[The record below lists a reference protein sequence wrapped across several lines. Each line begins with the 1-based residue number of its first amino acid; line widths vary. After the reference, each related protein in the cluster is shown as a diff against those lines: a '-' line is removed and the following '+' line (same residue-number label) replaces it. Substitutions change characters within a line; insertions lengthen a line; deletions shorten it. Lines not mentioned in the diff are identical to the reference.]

1 MEEYD
6 IYNDIAQRTGGDI
19 YIGVVGPV
27 RSGKSTFITNFMN
40 AFVIPSASGYELE
53 RMRDELPQSAEGKTV
68 MTTQP
73 KFVPSKAAEI
83 TVNDTAKISVRLV
96 DCVGYMVDGA
106 VGHKDGKRERMVKTP
121 WDSEPIPFERAAEIG
136 TRKVIEDHA
145 TIGVIMTS
153 DGSIRTELPR
163 EAYVAAEER
172 TVNELKMIGK
182 PFIVVLNSSVPDSK
196 ETRKL
201 AAQLAEKYGCTV
213 MPLNAAT
220 LKKEDVV
227 KLFESV
233 LYEFPLRDV
242 YMETSGWIK
251 ALDGDSP
258 IVKELVDMAQKLASG
273 LNKMRDCYAEKP
285 EDEQEENTSEYFD
298 GYELKAVELDKG
310 RAIYGVKEQQ
320 GLFYRALKDTCGI
333 DIKDEFD
340 LMSSLGELTKAKRAF
355 DKMSKALEQVA
366 ETGYGVV
373 TPTMEEMT
381 LQDPVVIK
389 QGSRFGVKLKASAP
403 SLHIMRVDIE
413 TEVCPVVGTEQQSED
428 LVNYLLA
435 EFDQNPKGIWQTNM
449 FGKSLESLVNEGL
462 NNKLTAMPLETQK
475 KMRKTLSRI
484 INEGRG
490 GIICILL

>member
-6 IYNDIAQRTGGDI
+6 VYSDIAERTGGDI

-40 AFVIPSASGYELE
+40 AFVIPMVSGYELD

-73 KFVPSKAAEI
+73 KFVPSEAAKI
-83 TVNDTAKISVRLV
+83 RLNDTAEISVRLV

-106 VGHKDGKRERMVKTP
+106 NGHLEDGEARMVKTP
-121 WDSEPIPFERAAEIG
+121 WSDDPIPFERAAEIG
-136 TRKVIEDHA
+136 TKKVISEHS
-145 TIGVIMTS
+145 TIGVVMTS
-153 DGSIRTELPR
+153 DGSIKTELPR

-172 TVNELKMIGK
+172 TVSELKTLGK
-182 PFIVVLNSSVPDSK
+182 PFVVIVNSAVPNSK
-196 ETRKL
+196 ETQKL
-201 AAQLAEKYGCTV
+201 VNGLTEKYGCAV
-213 MPLNAAT
+213 MPMNVASLSKN
-220 LKKEDVV
+220 DIV
-227 KLFESV
+227 KMFESV

-242 YMETSGWIK
+242 YVETANWIR
-251 ALDGDSP
+251 ALDADNS
-258 IVKELVDMAQKLASG
+258 IVRELVERAVELSSG
-273 LNKMRDCYAEKP
+273 MNRMRDCAMPLTPVE
-285 EDEQEENTSEYFD
+285 SEFYESV
-298 GYELKAVELDKG
+298 ELKSVELDKG
-310 RAIYGVKEQQ
+310 RAIYTVKEKP
-320 GLFYRALKDTCGI
+320 GLFYRALKEQCGI
-333 DIKDEFD
+333 DIEDEFD
-340 LMSSLGELTKAKRAF
+340 LMASLGELASAKRSF
-355 DKMSKALEQVA
+355 DKLSKALADVA

-373 TPTMEEMT
+373 TPTMDEMT
-381 LQDPVVIK
+381 LQEPQIFK

-428 LVNYLLA
+428 LVNYLLS
-435 EFDQNPKGIWQTNM
+435 EFEQNPKGIWQTNM
-449 FGKSLESLVNEGL
+449 FGKSLDSLVNEGL
-462 NNKLTAMPLETQK
+462 NNKLTSMPVETQK

>member
-1 MEEYD
+1 MEEFD
-6 IYNDIAQRTGGDI
+6 VYNDIKERTGGDI

-53 RMRDELPQSAEGKTV
+53 RMRDELPQSAEGKAV

-73 KFVPSKAAEI
+73 KFVPAEAV
-83 TVNDTAKISVRLV
+83 TVSLNDTAQISVRLV
-96 DCVGYMVDGA
+96 DCVGYLVDGA
-106 VGHKDGKRERMVKTP
+106 TGHKDGDGARMVKTP
-121 WDSEPIPFERAAEIG
+121 WSDTAIPFERAAEIG
-136 TRKVIEDHA
+136 TRKVISDHS
-145 TIGVIMTS
+145 TIGVVMTC
-153 DGSIRTELPR
+153 DGSIKTELPR

-172 TVNELKMIGK
+172 TVNELKELGK
-182 PFIVVLNSSVPDSK
+182 PFVIVLNSSVPNSQ
-196 ETRKL
+196 ETKKL
-201 AAQLAEKYGCTV
+201 AKGLSEKYGNAV
-213 MPLNAAT
+213 VPLNVAGLT
-220 LKKEDVV
+220 KTDVV
-227 KLFESV
+227 KLFENV

-242 YMETSGWIK
+242 YIESANWIR
-251 ALDGDSP
+251 ALDAANP
-258 IVKELVDMAQKLASG
+258 IVADLVERSVAVAASKA
-273 LNKMRDCYAEKP
+273 KMRDCVAGEIM
-285 EDEQEENTSEYFD
+285 EESEFFD
-298 GYELKAVELDKG
+298 GIELKSVELDKG
-310 RAIYGVKEQQ
+310 RAVYTVKEKP
-320 GLFYRALKDTCGI
+320 GLFYRALKEECGV

-340 LMSSLGELTKAKRAF
+340 LMASLGDLVKAKRSF
-355 DKMSKALEQVA
+355 DKLSAALNEVA

-373 TPTMEEMT
+373 TPTMDEMT
-381 LQDPVVIK
+381 LQEPQIFK

-428 LVNYLLA
+428 LVNYLLS
-435 EFDQNPKGIWQTNM
+435 EFEQNPKGIWQTNM

-462 NNKLTAMPLETQK
+462 NNKLTAMPNETQK

>member
-6 IYNDIAQRTGGDI
+6 VYKDITERTGGDI

-53 RMRDELPQSAEGKTV
+53 RMRDELPQSAEGKAV

-73 KFVPSKAAEI
+73 KFVPAEAV
-83 TVNDTAKISVRLV
+83 TVTLNDTAKISVRLV

-106 VGHKDGKRERMVKTP
+106 TGHKDGDGARMVKTP
-121 WDSEPIPFERAAEIG
+121 WNDSPIPFERAAEIG
-136 TRKVIEDHA
+136 TRKVIADHS
-145 TIGVIMTS
+145 TIGVVMTS
-153 DGSIRTELPR
+153 DGSIKTELPR

-172 TVNELKMIGK
+172 TVAELKELGK
-182 PFIVVLNSSVPDSK
+182 PFVIVLNSSVPTSQ
-196 ETRKL
+196 ETKKL
-201 AAQLAEKYGCTV
+201 AKGLSEKYG
-213 MPLNAAT
+213 NAVVAMNVAN
-220 LKKEDVV
+220 LGKNDVV

-242 YMETSGWIK
+242 YVESANWIR
-251 ALDGDSP
+251 ALDVDSA
-258 IVKELVDMAQKLASG
+258 IVADLVARSMALAEG
-273 LNKMRDCYAEKP
+273 KTKMRDCTAGET
-285 EDEQEENTSEYFD
+285 ELDSEFFETL
-298 GYELKAVELDKG
+298 ELKSVELDKG
-310 RAIYGVKEQQ
+310 RAVYAVKEKE
-320 GLFYRALKDTCGI
+320 GLFYRALQEEFGV

-340 LMSSLGELTKAKRAF
+340 LMASLGDLVKAKRSF
-355 DKMSKALEQVA
+355 DKLSTALQEVA

-373 TPTMEEMT
+373 TPTMDEMS
-381 LQDPVVIK
+381 LDEPQIFK

-413 TEVCPVVGTEQQSED
+413 TEVCPVVGTEQQSEE
-428 LVNYLLA
+428 LVHYLLS
-435 EFDQNPKGIWQTNM
+435 EFEQNPKGIWQTNM
-449 FGKSLESLVNEGL
+449 FGKSLDSLVNEGL
-462 NNKLTAMPLETQK
+462 NNKLMAMPDETQK

>member
-6 IYNDIAQRTGGDI
+6 VYRDISERTGGDI

-40 AFVIPSASGYELE
+40 AFVIPSASGYELD

-73 KFVPSKAAEI
+73 KFVPSEAASI
-83 TVNDTAKISVRLV
+83 ALNDTTKISVRFV

-106 VGHKDGKRERMVKTP
+106 NGHEENGSARMVKTP
-121 WDSEPIPFERAAEIG
+121 WCDDAIPFERAAEIG
-136 TRKVIEDHA
+136 TRKVIEEHS
-145 TIGVIMTS
+145 TIGVVMTS
-153 DGSIRTELPR
+153 DGSIKTELPR

-172 TVNELKMIGK
+172 TVSELKELGK
-182 PFIVVLNSSVPDSK
+182 PFVIVLNSSVPESK
-196 ETRKL
+196 ETKKL
-201 AAQLAEKYGCTV
+201 AQSLADKYQ
-213 MPLNAAT
+213 NAVVAMNVAAFG
-220 LKKEDVV
+220 KNDVLR
-227 KLFESV
+227 LFETV

-242 YMETSGWIK
+242 YIETANWVR
-251 ALDGDSP
+251 ALDRSNP
-258 IVKELVDMAQKLASG
+258 IVADLVDKTFAIATSM
-273 LNKMRDCYAEKP
+273 NKMRDCAAKAEAQESCW
-285 EDEQEENTSEYFD
+285 EDDEFFEGVT
-298 GYELKAVELDKG
+298 LKSIELDKG
-310 RAIYGVKEQQ
+310 RVVFSVKERPE
-320 GLFYRALKDTCGI
+320 LFYRALKDECGV

-340 LMSSLGELTKAKRAF
+340 LMSSLGELVKAKRAF
-355 DKMSKALEQVA
+355 DKMSKALSDVA

-373 TPTMEEMT
+373 TPTLDEMT
-381 LQDPVVIK
+381 LQEPQIFK

-428 LVNYLLA
+428 LVNYLLS
-435 EFDQNPKGIWQTNM
+435 EFEQNPDGIWQTNM
-449 FGKSLESLVNEGL
+449 FGKSLDSLVNENL
-462 NNKLTAMPLETQK
+462 NSKLTSMPVETQK
-475 KMRKTLSRI
+475 KMRKTLTRI

>member
-6 IYNDIAQRTGGDI
+6 VYNDIKERTGGDI

-53 RMRDELPQSAEGKTV
+53 RMRDELPQSAEGKAV

-73 KFVPSKAAEI
+73 KFVPAEAV
-83 TVNDTAKISVRLV
+83 TVKLNDTAEISVRLV

-106 VGHKDGKRERMVKTP
+106 TGHMDGDGERMVKTP
-121 WDSEPIPFERAAEIG
+121 WSDTPIPFERAAEIG
-136 TRKVIEDHA
+136 TKKVITDHS
-145 TIGVIMTS
+145 TIGVVMTC
-153 DGSIRTELPR
+153 DGSIKTELPR
-163 EAYVAAEER
+163 DAYVAAEER
-172 TVNELKMIGK
+172 TVSELKSLGK
-182 PFIVVLNSSVPDSK
+182 PFVIVLNSSVPGSQ
-196 ETRKL
+196 ETKKL
-201 AAQLAEKYGCTV
+201 AKALAEKYGNAV
-213 MPLNAAT
+213 IALNVANLNKA
-220 LKKEDVV
+220 DVV
-227 KLFESV
+227 KLFETV

-242 YMETSGWIK
+242 YISAANWIR
-251 ALDGDSP
+251 ALDEDNAIVGDLTE
-258 IVKELVDMAQKLASG
+258 KAMALAADKA
-273 LNKMRDCYAEKP
+273 KMRDCASGEIAL
-285 EDEQEENTSEYFD
+285 ESEYFD
-298 GYELKAVELDKG
+298 SIELDSVELDKG
-310 RAIYGVKEQQ
+310 RAVYKIKEKD
-320 GLFYRALKDTCGI
+320 GLFYRALQEQCGLE
-333 DIKDEFD
+333 IKDEFD
-340 LMSSLGELTKAKRAF
+340 LMAMLGDLVKAKRQF
-355 DKMSKALEQVA
+355 DKLSAALADVA

-373 TPTMEEMT
+373 NPTLDEMT
-381 LQDPVVIK
+381 LQEPQIFK

-428 LVNYLLA
+428 LVHYLLS
-435 EFDQNPKGIWQTNM
+435 EFEQNPKCIWQTNM

-462 NNKLTAMPLETQK
+462 HNKLGAMPAETQK

>member
-6 IYNDIAQRTGGDI
+6 IYNDIKERTGGDI

-40 AFVIPSASGYELE
+40 AFVIPSATGYEKE
-53 RMRDELPQSAEGKTV
+53 RMRDELPQSAEGKAI

-73 KFVPSKAAEI
+73 KFVPAEA
-83 TVNDTAKISVRLV
+83 VDVALSDTATISVRLV
-96 DCVGYMVDGA
+96 DCVGYLVNGA
-106 VGHKDGKRERMVKTP
+106 TGHKDGEDARMVNTP
-121 WDSEPIPFERAAEIG
+121 WSDEPIPFERAAEIG
-136 TRKVIEDHA
+136 TRKVIADHS
-145 TIGVIMTS
+145 TIGVVLTS
-153 DGSIRTELPR
+153 DGSIKTELPR

-172 TVNELKMIGK
+172 TVAELKELGK
-182 PFIVVLNSSVPDSK
+182 PFVVVLNSAVPGSQ
-196 ETRKL
+196 ETKKL
-201 AAQLAEKYGCTV
+201 AKGLAEKYGNTV
-213 MPLNAAT
+213 MPINVASLTKA
-220 LKKEDVV
+220 DVI

-233 LYEFPLRDV
+233 LYEFALRDV
-242 YMETSGWIK
+242 YIETANWIR
-251 ALDGDSP
+251 ALDPSNP
-258 IVKELVDMAQKLASG
+258 IVADLVEKSIALADG
-273 LNKMRDCYAEKP
+273 KHKMRDCQAGETAL
-285 EDEQEENTSEYFD
+285 ESEFFD
-298 GYELKAVELDKG
+298 SVELKSVELDKG
-310 RAIYGVKEQQ
+310 RAIYAVKEKP
-320 GLFYRALKDTCGI
+320 GLFYRALKEECGV

-340 LMSSLGELTKAKRAF
+340 LMASLGDLVKAKRSF
-355 DKMSKALEQVA
+355 DKLSKALSEVA

-373 TPTMEEMT
+373 TPTPDEMT
-381 LQDPVVIK
+381 LDEPQIFK

-428 LVNYLLA
+428 LVNYLLS
-435 EFDQNPKGIWQTNM
+435 EFEQNPKGIWQTNM

-462 NNKLTAMPLETQK
+462 NNKLTSMPAETQK

>member
-6 IYNDIAQRTGGDI
+6 IYKDIAQRTGGDI

-40 AFVIPSASGYELE
+40 EFVLPSVSGYELE
-53 RMRDELPQSAEGKTV
+53 RMRDELPQSAEGKTI

-83 TVNDTAKISVRLV
+83 AIDDSTKISIRLV
-96 DCVGYMVDGA
+96 DCVGYMIDGA
-106 VGHKDGKRERMVKTP
+106 NGHMDGDGERMVNTP
-121 WDSEPIPFERAAEIG
+121 WNDDPIPFERAAEIG

-153 DGSIRTELPR
+153 DGSIKTELAR
-163 EAYVAAEER
+163 DAYVAAEER
-172 TVNELKMIGK
+172 TVNELKGIGK
-182 PFIVVLNSSVPDSK
+182 PFIMVLNSAVPDSK
-196 ETRKL
+196 ETKKL
-201 AAQLAEKYGCTV
+201 AAQLSEKYGCAV
-213 MPLNAAT
+213 MPLNVAA
-220 LKKEDVV
+220 LKKDDVV

-242 YMETSGWIK
+242 YMESSNWIK
-251 ALDGDSP
+251 ALDCDSP
-258 IVKELVDMAQKLASG
+258 IAKELVAMTEKLANKM
-273 LNKMRDCYAEKP
+273 NKMRDCYGAAEG
-285 EDEQEENTSEYFD
+285 EEESGEYFC
-298 GYELKAVELDKG
+298 GYELRSVEPDKG
-310 RAIYGVKEQQ
+310 RAIFAAKEQP

-340 LMSSLGELTKAKRAF
+340 LMSSLGELVKAKRAF

-373 TPTMEEMT
+373 TPTMDEMT

-462 NNKLTAMPLETQK
+462 NNKLTAMPVETQK

>member
-6 IYNDIAQRTGGDI
+6 VYNDIAERTGGDI

-40 AFVIPSASGYELE
+40 AFVLPTASGYELE

-73 KFVPSKAAEI
+73 KFVPSEAASVQI
-83 TVNDTAKISVRLV
+83 SDTATISVRLV

-106 VGHKDGKRERMVKTP
+106 NGHMEDGAARMVKTP
-121 WDSEPIPFERAAEIG
+121 WNDEPIPFERAAEIG
-136 TRKVIEDHA
+136 TEKVITEHS
-145 TIGVIMTS
+145 TIGVVMTS
-153 DGSIRTELPR
+153 DGSIKTELPR

-172 TVNELKMIGK
+172 TVNELKNIGK
-182 PFIVVLNSSVPDSK
+182 PFVIVLNSAVPDSK
-196 ETRKL
+196 ETKKL
-201 AAQLAEKYGCTV
+201 AAGLAEKYGNAV
-213 MPLNAAT
+213 IPLNVAS
-220 LKKEDVV
+220 LGKDDVL
-227 KLFESV
+227 KLFEAV

-242 YMETSGWIK
+242 YFETADWIR
-251 ALDGDSP
+251 ALDGGNP
-258 IVKELVDMAQKLASG
+258 IVDDLVAKSTAFAADMS
-273 LNKMRDCYAEKP
+273 KMRDCGEP
-285 EDEQEENTSEYFD
+285 REPIESEFFE
-298 GYELKAVELDKG
+298 GIELKSLELNKG
-310 RAIYGVKEQQ
+310 RAVFAVKEKP
-320 GLFYRALKDTCGI
+320 GLFYRALKEECGVEI
-333 DIKDEFD
+333 EDEFD
-340 LMSSLGELTKAKRAF
+340 LMSSLGELVKAKRAF
-355 DKMSKALEQVA
+355 DKLSKALGDVA

-373 TPTMEEMT
+373 TPTMDEMT
-381 LQDPVVIK
+381 LDEPQIFK

-428 LVNYLLA
+428 LVHYLLS
-435 EFDQNPKGIWQTNM
+435 EFEQNPKGIWQTNM

-462 NNKLTAMPLETQK
+462 NNKLTAMPAETQK